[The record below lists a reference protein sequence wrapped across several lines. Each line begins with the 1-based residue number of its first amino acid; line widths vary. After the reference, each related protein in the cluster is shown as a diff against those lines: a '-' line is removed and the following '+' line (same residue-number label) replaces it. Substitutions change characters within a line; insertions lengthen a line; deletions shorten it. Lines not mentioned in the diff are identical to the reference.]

1 MVRPIK
7 KERRGSENRA
17 GAGDIREKG
26 SMRTPVKI
34 EAPPDVAP
42 IKLPLRKDKNSSRYS
57 DPSSRRCCSSERH
70 MKATT

>member
-7 KERRGSENRA
+7 KERRGRENRA

-42 IKLPLRKDKNSSRYS
+42 IKLPLRKDKNSSR
-57 DPSSRRCCSSERH
+57 
-70 MKATT
+70 